1 MKYVFEFFQAAAFL
15 VAIVLGVYKLLS
27 YMLGLS

>member
-15 VAIVLGVYKLLS
+15 AAIVLGVYKLLS